1 MLLSKRHF
9 LFGLS
14 AAVALCALVLQATS
28 MREASAAGDAGAF
41 VVTLKENAVQQLSD
55 ANGDEAL
62 KEKRFRALLNGNF
75 EVEDIGKFVIGR
87 YWRKTSDEDRKAF
100 LTVFEDVLVQRFL
113 PLFDDY
119 ATQSFSVEAVRTDAK
134 KPEFSTVISRVSQP
148 TGSDAKVLW
157 RVREKGGAFMVS
169 DVKAEGISLR
179 ITYQSEYA
187 AFLKNN
193 SGDVKKLTN
202 LLARKVRS
210 GAFAPK

>member
-1 MLLSKRHF
+1 MLISKRHF
-9 LFGLS
+9 LSGLS
-14 AAVALCALVLQATS
+14 ATLVLGAFFLQAP
-28 MREASAAGDAGAF
+28 MRQAAAEGDAGAF
-41 VVTLKENAVQQLSD
+41 VVGLKEAAVQQLNG
-55 ANGDEAL
+55 ANGDKAL
-62 KEKRFRALLNGNF
+62 KEERFRTLLNGNF

-87 YWRKTSDEDRKAF
+87 YWRNASDEDRKAF

-134 KPEFSTVISRVSQP
+134 KPEFSTVVSRVSQP

-157 RVREKGGAFMVS
+157 RIREKGGAFMVS

-187 AFLKNN
+187 SFLKNN
-193 SGDVKKLTN
+193 SGDVKKLTT
-202 LLARKVRS
+202 LLARKVKA
-210 GAFAPK
+210 GAFTPK